1 MISLK
6 MDMELWLRIPQSNGV
21 MISKR
26 SKYFARWEHDAVRE
40 KRGSCSRLHQCL
52 GSKVGIQAF
61 QTFSISLAWE

>member
-6 MDMELWLRIPQSNGV
+6 MDMELWLGIPQFNGV
-21 MISKR
+21 MIRER

-40 KRGSCSRLHQCL
+40 KRGSCSRLYRRL

-61 QTFSISLAWE
+61 QTFSISLA